1 MGLTR
6 SFCARGIGW
15 EIAAGAKV
23 KRERKKKAS
32 TKPFMFT
39 HFVFPNEGVLT
50 CPRPGNHSYQS
61 PAHLADKKAQDDS
74 VASKQPTAHPHL
86 DNAPTRATELTAS
99 HHTRSYYRT
108 RTTT

>member
-1 MGLTR
+1 MGLTG

-15 EIAAGAKV
+15 EIAAWAKV
-23 KRERKKKAS
+23 KRERKKSVNKA
-32 TKPFMFT
+32 FHVYLFL
-39 HFVFPNEGVLT
+39 FPKEGVLT

-61 PAHLADKKAQDDS
+61 PAHLVDKKARDES

-99 HHTRSYYRT
+99 HHTRSYCRT